1 MPRCTCT
8 HTHTLKS
15 SASHPFTSEQREWT
29 FNCSI
34 TKAWSHLGSKSVL
47 ISPDH
52 THSCLSYF
60 LHLRNII
67 GWVNPHMWHALKIA
81 LIWSYAPKMHMY
93 VFQIQKALIFSFC
106 LFFIKYLESAHSYI
120 LCSIIRQKFKARYL
134 KVHWITWSTC
144 YFPVSWDHI
153 VTTNIIFYI
162 CV

>member
-1 MPRCTCT
+1 MQSCRPIKKSLQENKLFYSKHKGWKWKCAQMHMHT
-8 HTHTLKS
+8 HSHTLKS

-29 FNCSI
+29 FNSSI

-93 VFQIQKALIFSFC
+93 VFQIQKALFD
-106 LFFIKYLESAHSYI
+106 FFILPVFHQI
-120 LCSIIRQKFKARYL
+120 PRVCS
-134 KVHWITWSTC
+134 
-144 YFPVSWDHI
+144 
-153 VTTNIIFYI
+153 
-162 CV
+162 